1 MTMYNHA
8 FDLYHCIYRI
18 IHILMRLEENDI
30 LESDRLRIWD
40 FYLLFPSK
48 VYEIRLGN
56 DLKEIAKLRKQYI
69 TKGDNPYD
77 TVHDGRKFLERLRPY
92 QMGALTCLSSYG
104 ILNAQRLLNNEI
116 EILNKEK
123 LIELVKH
130 VSELPTEE
138 KNTLSWL
145 CLFFKTFPMN
155 GNNGV
160 KSRTKLLISKYDGF

>member
-1 MTMYNHA
+1 MTMYNLA

-30 LESDRLRIWD
+30 LELDRLRIWD

-56 DLKEIAKLRKQYI
+56 DLKEIAKLRKRYI

-130 VSELPTEE
+130 VSKLPTEE

-155 GNNGV
+155 GNNGF

>member
-30 LESDRLRIWD
+30 LELDRLRIWD

-56 DLKEIAKLRKQYI
+56 DLKEIAKLRKRYI
-69 TKGDNPYD
+69 TKGDNLYD

-92 QMGALTCLSSYG
+92 QIGALTCLSSYG

-155 GNNGV
+155 SNNGF

>member
-1 MTMYNHA
+1 
-8 FDLYHCIYRI
+8 
-18 IHILMRLEENDI
+18 MRLEENDI
-30 LESDRLRIWD
+30 LELDRLRIWD

-56 DLKEIAKLRKQYI
+56 DLKEIAKLRKRYI

-155 GNNGV
+155 GNNGF

>member
-1 MTMYNHA
+1 
-8 FDLYHCIYRI
+8 
-18 IHILMRLEENDI
+18 MREKF
-30 LESDRLRIWD
+30 ESLAV
-40 FYLLFPSK
+40 S
-48 VYEIRLGN
+48 

-138 KNTLSWL
+138 KNTLSWF

-155 GNNGV
+155 GNNGF

>member
-1 MTMYNHA
+1 
-8 FDLYHCIYRI
+8 
-18 IHILMRLEENDI
+18 MRLEENDI
-30 LESDRLRIWD
+30 LELDRLRIWD

-56 DLKEIAKLRKQYI
+56 DLKEIAKLRRRYI

-155 GNNGV
+155 GNNGF
-160 KSRTKLLISKYDGF
+160 KSRTKLLISKYDGI